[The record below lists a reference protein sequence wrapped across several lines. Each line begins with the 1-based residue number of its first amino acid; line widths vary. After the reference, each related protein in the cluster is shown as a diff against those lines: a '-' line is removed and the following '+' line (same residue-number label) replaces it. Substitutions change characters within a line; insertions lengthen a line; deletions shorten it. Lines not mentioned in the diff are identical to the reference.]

1 MLNGIDIF
9 NCCLTILTKV
19 VTFCVSCPSTFQS
32 CSDTVTNSLN
42 DLQSSSLQT
51 FKEDGSVLKSI
62 TDYFNY
68 RYRLMT
74 NFNKVIV
81 NTLFYRY
88 FDLRIMDLEAKGR
101 HSRLTDVDPRFKN
114 PQIRKRSGERH
125 AVNERHAGNE
135 RHVNER
141 RVIKERS
148 RKGSVESSSSENC
161 SISSPGNIKYSYRVF
176 RYFMN
181 S

>member
-1 MLNGIDIF
+1 
-9 NCCLTILTKV
+9 
-19 VTFCVSCPSTFQS
+19 
-32 CSDTVTNSLN
+32 
-42 DLQSSSLQT
+42 
-51 FKEDGSVLKSI
+51 
-62 TDYFNY
+62 
-68 RYRLMT
+68 
-74 NFNKVIV
+74 
-81 NTLFYRY
+81 
-88 FDLRIMDLEAKGR
+88 MDLEAKGR

-125 AVNERHAGNE
+125 AVNE

-161 SISSPGNIKYSYRVF
+161 SISSPGNIKYSYQVF